1 MKIPKRV
8 EFTIEQ
14 VEQLRERIISN
25 TLTEEDRQLLPGLLD
40 SIVWMGRE
48 LEEKKLTIKRLRR
61 VFGIITE
68 STKNLLKKIKIN
80 NDVESEKKDNDEP
93 KNISEKGG
101 DKTKKKG
108 HGRNGVDA
116 YWGAKNVRVEHSSLR
131 AGDICPAC
139 SKSKLYEVKD
149 KNHPGIVIRVTGN
162 APLTA
167 TAYDVQTLKCSGC
180 QAIFKADLPK
190 EAGDKKYD
198 HKAGAIVSLMK
209 YGAGMPFHRLA
220 GIQQNTGIPVPK
232 AVQWE
237 IVKGVGN
244 CAQPIYNQMIEMA
257 AQGEIL
263 HNDDTKAKILSV
275 MQENRKKEEGGEKLK
290 RKGIFT
296 SGIISIVGKIKI
308 ALFFTGMKTAGEN
321 LDDVLENRESDKEI
335 PLQMCDALSQNLP
348 KKLKTLLCNCLAHG
362 RRKFVEI
369 IENWPEECWYV
380 IEMLR
385 QVYANDET
393 ARQKKMTPQERLEFH
408 QKESSKYVSE
418 LKGWLDD
425 QIDNKKVEPNSS
437 LGLAINYMRN
447 RWPELTRFLEV
458 PGAPLDNNIVERSLK
473 LILMF
478 RKNSYFYKTENGAKI
493 GDILTSILQ
502 TCNFC
507 GTNPVE
513 YLEVIQEYCQEV
525 AKHPEKWLPW
535 NYKDALKDL
544 LQKSR
549 DPP

>member
-8 EFTIEQ
+8 EFTVEE
-14 VEQLRERIISN
+14 VEQLRSRIINN
-25 TLTEEDRQLLPGLLD
+25 TLTEQDRQLLPGLLD

-48 LEEKKLTIKRLRR
+48 LEEKKLSIKRLRR

-68 STKNLLKKIKIN
+68 STKNLLKKVKTKKE
-80 NDVESEKKDNDEP
+80 DESEKKDTD
-93 KNISEKGG
+93 KQKDSSDKGD
-101 DKTKKKG
+101 DKKKKG

-116 YWGAKNVRVEHSSLR
+116 YWGAKKVRVEHPTLKP
-131 AGDICPAC
+131 GDICPMC
-139 SKSKLYEVKD
+139 HKSKLYENKD
-149 KNHPGIVIRVTGN
+149 KNHPGIVIRITGN

-167 TAYDVQTLKCSGC
+167 TAYEVQKLKCSGC

-220 GIQQNTGIPVPK
+220 GIQQNTGTPVPK
-232 AVQWE
+232 AVQWD
-237 IVKGVGN
+237 IVKGVGD
-244 CAQPIYNQMIEMA
+244 CGEPIYNKMIEIA

-263 HNDDTKAKILSV
+263 HNDDTKAKILSI

-296 SGIISIVGKIKI
+296 SGIISIVGTIKI

-321 LDDVLENRESDKEI
+321 LDGVLEKRESDKEI

-348 KKLKTLLCNCLAHG
+348 KRFKSLVCNCLTHG
-362 RRKFVEI
+362 RRKFAEI
-369 IENWPEECWYV
+369 IENWPEECRYV
-380 IEMLR
+380 IEMLKE
-385 QVYANDET
+385 VYANDEI
-393 ARQKKMTPQERLEFH
+393 ARQKKMTPEERLQFH
-408 QKESSKYVSE
+408 KKESSKYMSE
-418 LKGWLDD
+418 LKEWLDD
-425 QIDNKKVEPNSS
+425 QIENKKVEPNSS
-437 LGLAINYMRN
+437 LGLAINYMRK
-447 RWPELTRFLEV
+447 RWPKLTRFLEV
-458 PGAPLDNNIVERSLK
+458 AGAPLDNNIVERALK

-478 RKNSYFYKTENGAKI
+478 RKNSYFYKTENGAKN

-502 TCNFC
+502 TCSLC
-507 GTNPVE
+507 KTNPIE
-513 YLEVIQEYCQEV
+513 YLEVIQEYREEV
-525 AKHPEKWLPW
+525 AKYPEKWLPW
-535 NYKDALKDL
+535 NYKNTWKAL
-544 LQKSR
+544 LQTSR

>member
-1 MKIPKRV
+1 MKSPKRV
-8 EFTIEQ
+8 EFTIEHL
-14 VEQLRERIISN
+14 EQLRSRIISN
-25 TLTEEDRQLLPGLLD
+25 TLTEDDRQLLPGLLD
-40 SIVWMGRE
+40 SIVWLGRE
-48 LEEKKLTIKRLRR
+48 LEEKKISIKRLRR

-68 STKNLLKKIKIN
+68 STKNLLKKLKTN
-80 NDVESEKKDNDEP
+80 KEDEAEKKDTDKPKDSSDKDND
-93 KNISEKGG
+93 
-101 DKTKKKG
+101 TKKKG

-116 YWGAKNVRVEHSSLR
+116 YWGAKKVRVEHPTLKP
-131 AGDICPAC
+131 GDICSAC
-139 SKSKLYEVKD
+139 HKSKLYEVKD

-180 QAIFKADLPK
+180 QQIFKADLPK

-220 GIQQNTGIPVPK
+220 GIQQNTGVPVPK

-237 IVKGVGN
+237 IGKDVGD
-244 CAQPIYNQMIEMA
+244 CAEPIYNKMIETA

-275 MQENRKKEEGGEKLK
+275 MQENRKKEQRGEKLK

-321 LDDVLENRESDKEI
+321 LDVVLEKRESDKGI
-335 PLQMCDALSQNLP
+335 PLQMCDALLQNLP
-348 KKLKTLLCNCLAHG
+348 KKLKTLLCNCLTHG
-362 RRKFVEI
+362 RRKFAEI

-380 IEMLR
+380 IETLKE
-385 QVYANDET
+385 VYANDEI
-393 ARQKKMTPQERLEFH
+393 ARQKKMTPRERLEFH
-408 QKESSKYVSE
+408 QKESSKYMSE
-418 LKGWLDD
+418 LKEWLDD

-437 LGLAINYMRN
+437 LGLAINYMRK

-458 PGAPLDNNIVERSLK
+458 PGAPLDNNIVERALK
-473 LILMF
+473 LIIMF
-478 RKNSYFYKTENGAKI
+478 RKNSYFYKTENGAKN

-525 AKHPEKWLPW
+525 AKYPEKWLPW
-535 NYKDALKDL
+535 NYTDTWKAL
-544 LQKSR
+544 LQTSR
-549 DPP
+549 DPS